1 WIATHAVFGGVRTR
15 YTQLALLITNE
26 NQEPTTQTL
35 HGQLSISIKMSA
47 SDSAPKQETSD
58 PTPPSLPATNAT
70 IPPHVLMQIAQLLA
84 AQNIPI
90 PSVPPPVTS
99 APIKPLAPS
108 PSEPHL
114 GNDLADEPLNNNDD
128 LAKEPLNNNDEAP
141 GKDLAE
147 EPLNNDDEVSL
158 ASLDDQ
164 VHTKTSEVASPP
176 SRLTSHQST
185 STEPVELVT
194 SVNDFDYQ
202 IG

>member
-114 GNDLADEPLNNNDD
+114 GNDLAD
-128 LAKEPLNNNDEAP
+128 KPLNNNDEAP

-147 EPLNNDDEVSL
+147 EPLNNDNEVSL

-176 SRLTSHQST
+176 SRSTSHQST

>member
-1 WIATHAVFGGVRTR
+1 
-15 YTQLALLITNE
+15 
-26 NQEPTTQTL
+26 
-35 HGQLSISIKMSA
+35 MSA

-58 PTPPSLPATNAT
+58 P
-70 IPPHVLMQIAQLLA
+70 IAQLLA

-114 GNDLADEPLNNNDD
+114 GNDLANKPLNNNDD

-147 EPLNNDDEVSL
+147 EPLNNNDEVSL

-176 SRLTSHQST
+176 SRSTSHQST

-202 IG
+202 IGEPMDPPPHKRFLSMDDLVEFVRMWAKHHGYGITR

>member
-1 WIATHAVFGGVRTR
+1 
-15 YTQLALLITNE
+15 
-26 NQEPTTQTL
+26 
-35 HGQLSISIKMSA
+35 MSA

-70 IPPHVLMQIAQLLA
+70 IPPPHVLMQIAQLLA

-114 GNDLADEPLNNNDD
+114 GNKLADEPLNNNDD

-147 EPLNNDDEVSL
+147 EPLNNDNEVSLASL

-164 VHTKTSEVASPP
+164 VRALINAQPPPHAHPP
-176 SRLTSHQST
+176 SRPS
-185 STEPVELVT
+185 
-194 SVNDFDYQ
+194 
-202 IG
+202 IRRGG

>member
-1 WIATHAVFGGVRTR
+1 
-15 YTQLALLITNE
+15 
-26 NQEPTTQTL
+26 
-35 HGQLSISIKMSA
+35 MSA

-114 GNDLADEPLNNNDD
+114 GNDLA
-128 LAKEPLNNNDEAP
+128 
-141 GKDLAE
+141 
-147 EPLNNDDEVSL
+147 
-158 ASLDDQ
+158 
-164 VHTKTSEVASPP
+164 TSPSTTTMISPKSP
-176 SRLTSHQST
+176 EQQR
-185 STEPVELVT
+185 
-194 SVNDFDYQ
+194 
-202 IG
+202 